1 MKEKMRKFMD
11 EPLTMRRCLK
21 MTAISYGV
29 ALAACAVWYGVER
42 AKVAWFE
49 HKWDKKNH
57 NEIYTEDVE

>member
-42 AKVAWFE
+42 AKVA
-49 HKWDKKNH
+49 K
-57 NEIYTEDVE
+57 